1 MRDLTKL
8 KEKISFRLDNR
19 HIFYIVVVSI
29 VLVCTSFLL
38 GVMVGKNYLRAES
51 EKMQTQL
58 NQCLKLE
65 ESQKKSKIINSKKG
79 KIVTDTHHIDVSLD
93 LEEDKQNQIVDPQ
106 EVALDMERA
115 QMLLNH
121 FTNRTATGKFTIQVT
136 AFIQSQK
143 DQAIGFARDLQKKG
157 YDVYITEVDL
167 QERGRWYRVR
177 LGDFDSRP
185 LAESFRL
192 QFEQKE
198 GLKTFVTKH

>member
-65 ESQKKSKIINSKKG
+65 ESQKKSKIINK
-79 KIVTDTHHIDVSLD
+79 
-93 LEEDKQNQIVDPQ
+93 N
-106 EVALDMERA
+106 
-115 QMLLNH
+115 
-121 FTNRTATGKFTIQVT
+121 
-136 AFIQSQK
+136 
-143 DQAIGFARDLQKKG
+143 
-157 YDVYITEVDL
+157 
-167 QERGRWYRVR
+167 
-177 LGDFDSRP
+177 
-185 LAESFRL
+185 
-192 QFEQKE
+192 
-198 GLKTFVTKH
+198 KTCFNFV